1 MKNVMS
7 YFYPEMKLLEDI
19 QIQQSVLRFKK
30 KKKKFFINLPSR
42 TSDGRLRIV
51 PLLNSRMTQ
60 WKLEFGKFITP
71 HET

>member
-1 MKNVMS
+1 MKNIMS
-7 YFYPEMKLLEDI
+7 YFFSEMKLTEDI
-19 QIQQSVLRFKK
+19 QIQQSVLRL

-60 WKLEFGKFITP
+60 WKLEFGKFIIP